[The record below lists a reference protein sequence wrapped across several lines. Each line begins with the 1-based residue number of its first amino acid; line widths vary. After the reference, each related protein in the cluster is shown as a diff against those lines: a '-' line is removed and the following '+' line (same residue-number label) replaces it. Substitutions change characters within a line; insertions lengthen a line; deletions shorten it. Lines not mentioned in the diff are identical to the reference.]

1 LLDKENPAEMI
12 VDVDKS
18 KIRQVFANFIDNSIK
33 YSKEKGKVT
42 VGCSRKNNEA
52 IISIKDN
59 GIGIPG
65 KQQEKLFEKFFRADN
80 AVLSETDG
88 TGLGL

>member
-42 VGCSRKNNEA
+42 VGCSRKNNECA
-52 IISIKDN
+52 EKSI
-59 GIGIPG
+59 
-65 KQQEKLFEKFFRADN
+65 
-80 AVLSETDG
+80 
-88 TGLGL
+88 